1 MKLTREDIRK
11 ILKRNKTEDTYTVSG
26 TITREQL
33 QDINKYCLYS
43 DYIIPVQAMAP
54 PDPEVS
60 FAVEIE
66 NYKKQNE

>member
-11 ILKRNKTEDTYTVSG
+11 ILKRNKIEGTYTVSG

-33 QDINKYCLYS
+33 QDINKYCLHS

>member
-11 ILKRNKTEDTYTVSG
+11 ILKRNKTEGTYTVSG

-33 QDINKYCLYS
+33 QDISKYCLYS
-43 DYIIPVQAMAP
+43 DHIIPVQAMDP

-66 NYKKQNE
+66 NYKKQNK